1 MSLFWIVILILGAA
15 VVGFLALWLIPK
27 VQVSGIDGD
36 AAAVKFDKE
45 NEARK
50 TIAQILGGAVLLI
63 GLYFTWQQVTISQEG
78 QITERFTRATDQ
90 IGSNTL
96 EVRVGGIYAFQRI
109 AVESEE
115 DYGSIVQILTAFVRE
130 NAPREEQ
137 NEKDLEG
144 PQREGEQIG
153 FSEPP
158 VFSEPPADIKAALL
172 SLVTISQQY
181 RSSNPPQVDLKGTN
195 LEGGSLSG
203 GEFERAVLMDTNLAG
218 ASFVDA
224 NLSNAYFHDANLQG
238 AQFLGTNL
246 HGATFLKAELSKAR
260 FCEADLQDAKELEQ
274 EQLEDTIGDPKST
287 LLPEELHA
295 PKAWDARYCP
305 EDY

>member
-1 MSLFWIVILILGAA
+1 M
-15 VVGFLALWLIPK
+15 PQEK
-27 VQVSGIDGD
+27 
-36 AAAVKFDKE
+36 
-45 NEARK
+45 NRTRK
-50 TIAQILGGAVLLI
+50 TSKGLSVRGSRLVFLNLL
-63 GLYFTWQQVTISQEG
+63 F
-78 QITERFTRATDQ
+78 
-90 IGSNTL
+90 
-96 EVRVGGIYAFQRI
+96 
-109 AVESEE
+109 
-115 DYGSIVQILTAFVRE
+115 
-130 NAPREEQ
+130 
-137 NEKDLEG
+137 
-144 PQREGEQIG
+144 
-153 FSEPP
+153 
-158 VFSEPPADIKAALL
+158 FSEPPADIKAALL

-203 GEFERAVLMDTNLAG
+203 GEFERAALMDTNLAG

-295 PKAWDARYCP
+295 PKARDARYCP